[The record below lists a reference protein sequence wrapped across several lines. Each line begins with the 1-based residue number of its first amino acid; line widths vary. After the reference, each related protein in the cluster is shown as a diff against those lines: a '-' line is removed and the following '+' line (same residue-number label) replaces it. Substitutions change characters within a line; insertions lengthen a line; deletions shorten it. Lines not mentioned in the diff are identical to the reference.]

1 MNNIISYLNEY
12 GKYGFEEKPF
22 NEVDNACICQMFY
35 ADFDDYFKLRKSYTL
50 KELAALLFFDHD
62 EKELKK
68 SKSLIASAPFV
79 LKAMAKSNR
88 FKDTVLTNFK
98 LIDDETKDELFC
110 AGELILN
117 EKTSYIVYR
126 GTKDTVTSW
135 KESFSLIYKKT
146 ASHIDADKY
155 LRKTIKD
162 DRKYY
167 IGGHSKGGTI
177 AIYAALMNPQCHNNI
192 IKVYS
197 NDGPGLNPKILPEN
211 YHDNFKT
218 LQGKYVKII
227 PEFDIFGTIFSS
239 SRKKRIIKSNAIALK
254 QHDIMLWVVDKNK
267 FVDGKPLKRV
277 DVLRKAFE
285 DYANTVTDEEFE
297 LFLNNYENLLKKH
310 GINKID
316 GGFNGMLPFIVT
328 SLSSV
333 PSMSDNS
340 KKVTTNLI
348 KLVIKE
354 NHLIDNSTS
363 A

>member
-1 MNNIISYLNEY
+1 
-12 GKYGFEEKPF
+12 
-22 NEVDNACICQMFY
+22 MFY
-35 ADFDDYFKLRKSYTL
+35 SDSINDYFKSRKAYTL
-50 KELAALLFFDHD
+50 KELAALLFFDND
-62 EKELKK
+62 EKELMK

-98 LIDDETKDELFC
+98 LVDDETKDELFAAC
-110 AGELILN
+110 ELQLD

-135 KESFSLIYKKT
+135 KESFSLIYNKT

-155 LRKTIKD
+155 LRKVIRD
-162 DRKYY
+162 NRSYY
-167 IGGHSKGGTI
+167 VGGHSKGGTM
-177 AIYAALMNPQCHNNI
+177 AAYAALMNPQTHKNI

-239 SRKKRIIKSNAIALK
+239 SRKKRIIKANAIALR
-254 QHDIMLWVVDKNK
+254 QHDIMLWEVDRNT
-267 FVDGKPLKRV
+267 FFDGKPLKRV

-285 DYANTVTDEEFE
+285 DYASTVTDEEFE
-297 LFLNNYENLLKKH
+297 LFINNYANLLNKH
-310 GINKID
+310 GIKEIK
-316 GGFNGMLPFIVT
+316 GGLNGMLPFIIT

-333 PSMSDNS
+333 PTMSENS

-348 KLVIKE
+348 KLIIKE